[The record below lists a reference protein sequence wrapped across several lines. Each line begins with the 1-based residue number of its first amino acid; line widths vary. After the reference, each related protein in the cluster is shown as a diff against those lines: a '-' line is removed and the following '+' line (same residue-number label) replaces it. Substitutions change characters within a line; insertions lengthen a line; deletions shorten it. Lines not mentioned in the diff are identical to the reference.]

1 MAWPHRLAGKAAR
14 LFWFVTR
21 PRTLGV
27 RAIAFDPEGRVALV
41 RHTYLHGWYLP
52 GGGVKKGESAMAA
65 IRRELAEE
73 VGIAEYRVECVLG
86 AYHARVEHKD
96 DHVIVYVVQVPAGAA
111 GSLRGAD
118 ALEIAEA
125 AWFPL
130 DRLPDGL
137 SPATRRRLDEFRSG
151 AVADGDW

>member
-1 MAWPHRLAGKAAR
+1 
-14 LFWFVTR
+14 
-21 PRTLGV
+21 
-27 RAIAFDPEGRVALV
+27 
-41 RHTYLHGWYLP
+41 
-52 GGGVKKGESAMAA
+52 
-65 IRRELAEE
+65 
-73 VGIAEYRVECVLG
+73 
-86 AYHARVEHKD
+86 
-96 DHVIVYVVQVPAGAA
+96 VVQVPAGAA